1 VDCGLVVEEEEID
14 HGPGW
19 RAFDSRER
27 DEKSRVGARSSNLP
41 AMRTSSL
48 RSRYHE
54 LLDAGTDLS
63 AVP

>member
-48 RSRYHE
+48 YGAATTNFWM
-54 LLDAGTDLS
+54 LALT
-63 AVP
+63 